1 MDPELKGGGSYVHHS
16 INPATNAYG
25 FKLPS
30 SRSQRGM
37 KGNDREIAVGMSD
50 NVDRF
55 PAVTHATVE
64 PRTACAFERMLMHT
78 LLKSVALSDAHG
90 MALPGLSMFPE
101 FRLNMMLFLIYNKPK
116 LTLRGVS
123 LVCCIAHKP
132 PVAPHRRLGVAGR
145 KINEN
150 SWESSKTHQTQL

>member
-16 INPATNAYG
+16 IDPATNAYG

-37 KGNDREIAVGMSD
+37 KGNDRQIAVGMSD

-64 PRTACAFERMLMHT
+64 LRTACAFERMLMRT
-78 LLKSVALSDAHG
+78 LLVEALHIESAAAG
-90 MALPGLSMFPE
+90 SPL
-101 FRLNMMLFLIYNKPK
+101 RLNLLLFLMHMAWLCLASLCFPK
-116 LTLRGVS
+116 S
-123 LVCCIAHKP
+123 A
-132 PVAPHRRLGVAGR
+132 
-145 KINEN
+145 
-150 SWESSKTHQTQL
+150 